1 MYRIRTMVTLTVA
14 AALAGTS
21 GCSAVDRAGGTAD
34 EPVRALTFAQANDG
48 EPPPQLRAW
57 ADEVERASD
66 GSLSIEF
73 ANGWRGG
80 EAGAERGI
88 IDDVAKGEADLGW
101 VGARAFDRVGV
112 TSFQALLAPMLV
124 DSHALQRAVFEEGI
138 PEEMLAGV
146 DDAGVVGIGVL
157 PGPMR
162 KVLGLE
168 KPFREPGDFRGAVIG
183 MQDSALTQAAMEAQ
197 GATATAEPSG
207 ATLDGLD
214 AYEQQLAS
222 IAGNGYVAQARYVT
236 GNLNLWPRPL
246 VLFANPDTIDDLGDL
261 QQDALRLASRN
272 AVLPAL
278 EASSTEDGEG
288 ADELCVQGMELVE
301 ASDDELGA
309 LRKAWEPLYGDLAAD
324 PDTARWLD
332 RIEQLKESLGAEPD
346 TATCTGDGSGV
357 QAGVLPDGTYRT
369 TVTLDE
375 VRSTCPAGARGA
387 ENLAGFATDQVAEI
401 TVDGESVRM
410 TVYPVG
416 HPEQREHGWT
426 GTYTAFRDTLQL
438 MEVGT
443 ADDPLSSTYT
453 FDGKW
458 LTLADMQT
466 EFCDHQVMWTG
477 HPWELIE
484 PEAASAP
491 PSDNQPPDDLTGVWT
506 TELTAADW
514 AAAGFEG
521 TAGTWTLEFAD
532 GRVTGTQPDGVVGY
546 RASYS
551 TFRGRLVTSE
561 AEDVLN
567 AAYRVEGDRLYLTD
581 VTVPGVDDGG
591 PYVVVWATHPYT
603 RAG

>member
-1 MYRIRTMVTLTVA
+1 MNRIRTMVTLTA
-14 AALAGTS
+14 AAVLAGTS
-21 GCSAVDRAGGTAD
+21 GCTAVDRAGGTAD
-34 EPVRALTFAQANDG
+34 EPVRSLTFAQANDG

-66 GSLSIEF
+66 GTLSIEF

-88 IDDVAKGEADLGW
+88 IADVAEGEADLGW

-168 KPFREPGDFRGAVIG
+168 KPFRQPADFRGAVVG

-197 GATATAEPSG
+197 GATTTAEPAG

-246 VLFANPDTIDDLGDL
+246 VLIANPDTFDDLGDR
-261 QQDALRLASRN
+261 QREALRRASRD

-278 EASSTEDGEG
+278 EASSAEDGEG
-288 ADELCVQGMELVE
+288 ADELCAQGMELVE

-309 LRKAWEPLYGDLAAD
+309 LQEAWEPLYGDLAAD

-332 RIEQLKESLGAEPD
+332 RIEELKKSLGAEPD
-346 TATCTGDGSGV
+346 TATCTGSD
-357 QAGVLPDGTYRT
+357 
-369 TVTLDE
+369 
-375 VRSTCPAGARGA
+375 
-387 ENLAGFATDQVAEI
+387 DQ
-401 TVDGESVRM
+401 
-410 TVYPVG
+410 
-416 HPEQREHGWT
+416 
-426 GTYTAFRDTLQL
+426 
-438 MEVGT
+438 
-443 ADDPLSSTYT
+443 
-453 FDGKW
+453 
-458 LTLADMQT
+458 
-466 EFCDHQVMWTG
+466 
-477 HPWELIE
+477 
-484 PEAASAP
+484 
-491 PSDNQPPDDLTGVWT
+491 PSDDLTGVWT

-514 AAAGFEG
+514 AAADLDGP
-521 TAGTWTLEFAD
+521 AGTWTLEFAD
-532 GRVTGTQPDGVVGY
+532 GRVTGMQPDGLVGY
-546 RASYS
+546 RARYS
-551 TFRGRLVTSE
+551 AFRGRLVTSE
-561 AEDVLN
+561 ADDILN
-567 AAYRVEGDRLYLTD
+567 ATYRIEGDQLYLTD

-603 RAG
+603 RAD